1 MVRDQG
7 MYSSK
12 ENDNEWIPG
21 LAYQERDYEIID
33 YQMYRDEKTGLWL
46 RGPQPER
53 LEEGRYIA
61 CIGGAQTFGCF
72 SDNPFPRLLQKA
84 LNLPVVNY
92 GIGGA
97 GPSFFLRQEQI
108 FGLMNKAACTI
119 VQVMSGR
126 SESNSVFDTGGLAY
140 ITRRSDGRRMGAR
153 AAYQNL
159 LRRKMIFGRKDLK
172 RIVAET
178 RENWIRNYRS
188 LIDKIETPV
197 VLFWFAMREPDY
209 RERNIHV
216 RTLLGGFP
224 HLVNRE
230 MLEAIR
236 NEADDYVH
244 CVTDRGIPQ
253 RLISRFTGKPT
264 KVDPGR
270 PRKDLK
276 GRLWTHNFYYPSP
289 AMHEEALRVLIPA
302 CKKYV

>member
-1 MVRDQG
+1 MH
-7 MYSSK
+7 SSAGI
-12 ENDNEWIPG
+12 EWIPG
-21 LAYQERDYEIID
+21 LAYQERDREIVD
-33 YQMYRDEKTGLWL
+33 YRMYRDKETGLWL
-46 RGPQPER
+46 RGPEPER
-53 LEEGRYIA
+53 LEEDRYIA

-72 SDNPFPRLLQKA
+72 CDNPFARLLQDS

-97 GPSFFLRQEQI
+97 GPSFFLRHEKV
-108 FGLMNKAACTI
+108 FGILNKAACTI

-126 SESNSVFDTGGLAY
+126 SESNSAFDTGGLAY

-153 AAYQNL
+153 AAYQSL
-159 LRRKMIFGRKDLK
+159 LRQKIIFGRKELK
-172 RIVAET
+172 RIIAET

-188 LIDKIETPV
+188 LFERIEAPA
-197 VLFWFAMREPDY
+197 VLFWFAKRAPDY
-209 RERNIHV
+209 REHYIHV
-216 RTLLGGFP
+216 STLLGKFP
-224 HLVNRE
+224 HLVNRD

-236 NEADDYVH
+236 RGADDYVH

-253 RLISRFTGKPT
+253 RLISRFTGKPA

-276 GRLWTHNFYYPSP
+276 GRHWTHNVYYPSP
-289 AMHEEALRVLIPA
+289 EMHEDAAELLAPV

>member
-1 MVRDQG
+1 MCA
-7 MYSSK
+7 SK
-12 ENDNEWIPG
+12 ENDSEWIPG

-33 YQMYRDEKTGLWL
+33 YHLYRDEKTGLWL

-72 SDNPFPRLLQKA
+72 SNDPFPILLQKA

-108 FGLMNKAACTI
+108 FGPLNKAVCTI
-119 VQVMSGR
+119 VQVMSAR

-140 ITRRSDGRRMGAR
+140 ITRRSDGCRLGAR
-153 AAYQNL
+153 AAYQSL
-159 LRRKMIFGRKDLK
+159 LRRKMLWGRKDLK

-178 RENWIRNYRS
+178 RENWIRNYRT
-188 LIDKIETPV
+188 LINKIETPM
-197 VLFWFAMREPDY
+197 VLLWFAMREPDY
-209 RERNIHV
+209 KEFYIHV
-216 RTLLGGFP
+216 STLLGGFP
-224 HLVNRE
+224 HLVNKE
-230 MLEAIR
+230 MLDAIK

-253 RLISRFTGKPT
+253 RLISRFTGKRT
-264 KVDPGR
+264 KIDPGL

-289 AMHEEALRVLIPA
+289 EMHREAAELLIPA